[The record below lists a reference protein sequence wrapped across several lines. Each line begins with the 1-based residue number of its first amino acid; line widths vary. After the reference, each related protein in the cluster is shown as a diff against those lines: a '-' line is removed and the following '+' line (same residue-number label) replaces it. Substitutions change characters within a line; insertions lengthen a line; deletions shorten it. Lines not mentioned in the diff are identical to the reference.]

1 MNGSNLMSHRLMVAL
16 SSSQRK
22 NCRRRSNHLLTVT
35 CCYHYG
41 HPIGLASSSISR
53 RRQRQRPDSS
63 IFARQHYASS
73 FSSSSSSSSSHISS
87 SSPIDDK
94 EEHNRK
100 VAAAQSLVFAR
111 LQRQQPQ
118 KHKQKQHNQR
128 GEVVVE
134 SESSSS
140 SSSNPMSAIIP
151 SPTITAS
158 TLSLEEKL
166 NQRRSVLKSIQLW
179 LSEDPSFFVATMEK
193 LDLKVLQ
200 PPNKNNSN
208 NKNKNNDSS
217 VSIINDNNNSINH
230 IHPIQSVWD
239 QYRQLYY
246 ESIPDFVIE
255 RLSEKE
261 ISDDDNFKLLL
272 QELISGGFGDP
283 QWSRKFRQVRGY
295 RLNQDQST
303 RQITNQQNELKR
315 LQHDVI
321 KEGSQ
326 LKLLEVKLLN
336 LTSRKDINS
345 LIDNEH
351 DNRRT
356 RKRKNQL
363 RQANNNCLI
372 DNEHDNRRT
381 KRRKHQLRQANKIQI
396 DNSQKASSSQQVENE
411 KNSEE
416 LSPSSLLVVPPIMS
430 FFHRVTSSLA
440 SLSSSLWGQQG
451 STSPSSS
458 YAMFDIDTHTGSKTK
473 DIMSKV
479 DKEKYSYTDDC
490 DLIPQI
496 AKQKPNKKLEK
507 WIGQNPNKKLQKQ
520 IGWKRFAIYKLQ
532 KKVDEVSSKIQ
543 QIQRSKS
550 ISESPIPI
558 REYELAQ
565 TVVANTRGSICS
577 EFASHLKERH
587 TTSIEQYQTLDSKT
601 DLTKPQEWYSYAR
614 LDRRKI
620 IYHGGPTNSG
630 KTYSALQRLKEDWV
644 KKGLYLGPLRL
655 LAAEVYETLTAD
667 GLYTNLYTGQERR
680 DIAFS
685 VSN

>member
-1 MNGSNLMSHRLMVAL
+1 M
-16 SSSQRK
+16 
-22 NCRRRSNHLLTVT
+22 
-35 CCYHYG
+35 
-41 HPIGLASSSISR
+41 ASSSISR
-53 RRQRQRPDSS
+53 RRQRQR
-63 IFARQHYASS
+63 FARQHYASS
-73 FSSSSSSSSSHISS
+73 FSSSSSSSSSPHISS

-134 SESSSS
+134 SESSSSSSS

-208 NKNKNNDSS
+208 NKNNDSS

-283 QWSRKFRQVRGY
+283 QWSRKFRQIRGY

-326 LKLLEVKLLN
+326 LKFLEGKLSN
-336 LTSRKDINS
+336 LTSRKDINNRHTRRRKNRLRQENNNS

-351 DNRRT
+351 DNRHT
-356 RKRKNQL
+356 RRRKNRL
-363 RQANNNCLI
+363 RQ
-372 DNEHDNRRT
+372 E
-381 KRRKHQLRQANKIQI
+381 NKIQNA
-396 DNSQKASSSQQVENE
+396 NSQKAS
-411 KNSEE
+411 
-416 LSPSSLLVVPPIMS
+416 
-430 FFHRVTSSLA
+430 
-440 SLSSSLWGQQG
+440 
-451 STSPSSS
+451 
-458 YAMFDIDTHTGSKTK
+458 
-473 DIMSKV
+473 
-479 DKEKYSYTDDC
+479 
-490 DLIPQI
+490 
-496 AKQKPNKKLEK
+496 
-507 WIGQNPNKKLQKQ
+507 
-520 IGWKRFAIYKLQ
+520 
-532 KKVDEVSSKIQ
+532 
-543 QIQRSKS
+543 
-550 ISESPIPI
+550 
-558 REYELAQ
+558 
-565 TVVANTRGSICS
+565 
-577 EFASHLKERH
+577 
-587 TTSIEQYQTLDSKT
+587 
-601 DLTKPQEWYSYAR
+601 
-614 LDRRKI
+614 
-620 IYHGGPTNSG
+620 
-630 KTYSALQRLKEDWV
+630 
-644 KKGLYLGPLRL
+644 
-655 LAAEVYETLTAD
+655 
-667 GLYTNLYTGQERR
+667 
-680 DIAFS
+680 
-685 VSN
+685 